1 MKSEVYERK
10 VNTQDALL
18 PHILDAAARIKERRD
33 QVKQTTCD
41 IHKRAAKCIEVEG
54 GIFENLFQIDDVLT
68 HYKFGNYLF
77 PFIFNI
83 QNANENV
90 L

>member
-33 QVKQTTCD
+33 QVR
-41 IHKRAAKCIEVEG
+41 HNMR
-54 GIFENLFQIDDVLT
+54 
-68 HYKFGNYLF
+68 YL
-77 PFIFNI
+77 
-83 QNANENV
+83 QV
-90 L
+90 SCKVH